1 MKENRWKAIVIPGVI
16 CVLAL
21 IVSVWYSV
29 KFNESRLV
37 VPMDFKTYEF
47 SPKDLPMVCSVVLT
61 IAYIWYL
68 LICLGKTSI
77 QQKKTILETNR
88 TRRLNPKLGFLGF
101 FGFLGFLD
109 LDLPGFW
116 LRFIFFGFFGFFYE
130 GKMSATLM
138 DERFRDNKNR
148 AQLMALKTAFVVII
162 IALLF
167 LYSGEYFN
175 FMSTEYL
182 YRVGSSL
189 IALSIALA
197 MFLSEYLLY
206 RYDHD
211 ECSADKYI
219 DNSDEEY
226 DKCEHYSEGDMK
238 E

>member
-1 MKENRWKAIVIPGVI
+1 MKKSKWKAIVIPGVI
-16 CVLAL
+16 CGLVL
-21 IVSVWYSV
+21 IISVWYSV

-37 VPMDFKTYEF
+37 VKTDPETYQF
-47 SPKDLPMVCSVVLT
+47 SPKDLPMICSIVLT

-68 LICLGKTSI
+68 LIYLGKTSI
-77 QQKKTILETNR
+77 QQKKPIFKTNR

-130 GKMSATLM
+130 GKMSDTLM
-138 DERFRDNKNR
+138 DERFRENKNR
-148 AQLMALKTAFVVII
+148 AQLMALKIAFVVII

-167 LYSGEYFN
+167 LSSGEYFN
-175 FMSTEYL
+175 IMSTEHL
-182 YRVGSSL
+182 YSVGNSL

-211 ECSADKYI
+211 EYAECEYS
-219 DNSDEEY
+219 EEY
-226 DKCEHYSEGDMK
+226 SEKQNDN
-238 E
+238 EE